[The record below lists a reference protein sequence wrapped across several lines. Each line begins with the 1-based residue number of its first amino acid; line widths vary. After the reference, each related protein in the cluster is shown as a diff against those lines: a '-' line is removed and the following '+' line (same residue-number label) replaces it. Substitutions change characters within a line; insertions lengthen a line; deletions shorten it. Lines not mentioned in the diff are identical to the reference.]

1 MHRFSLLHLACGL
14 GLEDVVEFFLS
25 EKFKTNVNDAE
36 NAEGLA
42 PLHAAAMAG
51 SPGCIEI
58 LLENGETGIKS

>member
-1 MHRFSLLHLACGL
+1 M
-14 GLEDVVEFFLS
+14 EFFLS